1 MCFSAPRLR
10 TLAVVLPA
18 LLAGCDVASPLE
30 PALGGEV
37 AALVSLVNE
46 HRASVGCSALRWNG
60 DVAEVA
66 LAHSQDMIDR
76 DFFDHTN
83 PDGDSPADRLR
94 SAEIDYRR
102 MAENIARGF
111 DTGAS
116 VLDAWLGSPGHRT
129 NIENCQLEEHGVGL
143 ADGHW
148 THLFATL

>member
-1 MCFSAPRLR
+1 M
-10 TLAVVLPA
+10 
-18 LLAGCDVASPLE
+18 AGCDAASPFE
-30 PALGGEV
+30 PDFEGEV
-37 AALVSLVNE
+37 EAFVSLLND
-46 HRASVGCSALRWNG
+46 HRASVGCSTLRWNG

-66 LAHSQDMIDR
+66 LAHSHDMIDR

-94 SAEIDYRR
+94 SAGIDYRR

-111 DTGAS
+111 ETGAS

-129 NIENCQLEEHGVGL
+129 NIENCQLQEHGVGL
-143 ADGHW
+143 VDGHW